1 MSELNRK
8 LRWLIA
14 IRLLIMVSITVPYFL
29 YRASVPVDPAEA
41 TATIQL
47 PATAMLPE
55 DSPLRLLVAVTS
67 VQTLLYVAFLRLLQK
82 RPTTHAYLQFCG
94 DLLLVTLL
102 INRLGGPFS
111 LLYLVIISVAS
122 VLLRR
127 SAGLTVAT
135 LAFALHT
142 VGVFAP
148 FLAQT
153 GFPER
158 WIEYL
163 TPAGERLTGVPPI
176 YSLTVH
182 LIGFYG
188 VAFLTSYLARDVAR
202 AEARL
207 RARNLDLAS
216 LKVVHRDV
224 IESISSGLVTT
235 DLEGNVTSV
244 NRSGEEILGRSAAE
258 LIGLHITE
266 SGLFSPVEW
275 RENTGRI
282 GDGFLRSESERRGNG
297 NGSFVGFTLTH
308 LHDGE
313 GTHRGYILVMQD
325 FTERRKMQAELR
337 IKDRMAAIGEMAA
350 GLAHEIGN
358 PLTAIA
364 GSVQVLTGSLSGDV
378 SQHKLLEIIL
388 KESQRLDRTVKAFLQ
403 LASSREHRPVE
414 FDVAALLA
422 EDVELLRNSEEVQEK
437 HRIEAVLEPRSAII
451 RGDPDQIGQV
461 FWNLT
466 RNALQAMPESGKLLV
481 TGHLD
486 DAVYRMQF
494 HDTGSGMTEEE
505 RTKMFQPFK
514 SFFDQ
519 GMGIGMAI
527 VYRIVEEH
535 GGTIR
540 ADSDP
545 GAGTVISVE
554 LPVGG
559 GRQPWSE
566 ESA

>member
-14 IRLLIMVSITVPYFL
+14 MRLLIMVSITVPYFL
-29 YRASVPVDPAEA
+29 YLASVPVDPAEV
-41 TATIQL
+41 TVSSPL
-47 PATAMLPE
+47 PSTAMLPE
-55 DSPLRLLVAVTS
+55 GSTLRLLVAVTS
-67 VQTLLYVAFLRLLQK
+67 VQTLLYLAFLRLLQK
-82 RPTTHAYLQFCG
+82 HSTVHAYAQFCG
-94 DLLLVTLL
+94 DLLLVMLL

-127 SAGLTVAT
+127 SAGLIVAT
-135 LAFALHT
+135 LAFVLHT
-142 VGVFAP
+142 IGVFAP
-148 FLAQT
+148 SLAQT

-163 TPAGERLTGVPPI
+163 TPAGERMGVPPI

-188 VAFLTSYLARDVAR
+188 VAFLTSYLARDVTR
-202 AEARL
+202 AEERL

-216 LKVVHRDV
+216 LEVVHRDV

-244 NRSGEEILGRSAAE
+244 NRSGEEILQHSAAE
-258 LIGLHITE
+258 LIGLDIAE
-266 SGLFSPVEW
+266 SGLFTPVEW

-282 GDGFLRSESERRGNG
+282 GNGFLRSESERHGTGNT
-297 NGSFVGFTLTH
+297 SHIGFTLTH
-308 LHDGE
+308 LRDGE

-325 FTERRKMQAELR
+325 FTERRKMQTELR

-364 GSVQVLTGSLSGDV
+364 GSVQVLTGTLRGDQP
-378 SQHKLLEIIL
+378 QHKLLEIIL

-403 LASSREHRPVE
+403 LASSRVHRPVE

-437 HRIEAVLEPRSAII
+437 HQIEADLEPRSAVI

-466 RNALQAMPESGKLLV
+466 RNALQAMPEGGKLLV
-481 TGHLD
+481 TGRLGG
-486 DAVYRMQF
+486 AVYRMQF
-494 HDTGSGMTEEE
+494 RDTGSGMTQEE
-505 RTKMFQPFK
+505 RAKMFQPFK

-545 GAGTVISVE
+545 GTGTVITVE

-566 ESA
+566 ELA

>member
-14 IRLLIMVSITVPYFL
+14 MRLLIMVSITVPYFL

-41 TATIQL
+41 TVSSPL
-47 PATAMLPE
+47 PSTVMLLE
-55 DSPLRLLVAVTS
+55 TGTLRLLVAVTS

-82 RPTTHAYLQFCG
+82 RPTVHAYLQFCG

-102 INRLGGPFS
+102 INRIGGPFS

-127 SAGLTVAT
+127 SAGLIIAT

-142 VGVFAP
+142 IGVFAP
-148 FLAQT
+148 FLDQT
-153 GFPER
+153 GFPEP

-163 TPAGERLTGVPPI
+163 TPAGERAGVPPI

-202 AEARL
+202 AEERL
-207 RARNLDLAS
+207 RVRSLEIAS

-224 IESISSGLVTT
+224 IESFSSGLVTT
-235 DLEGNVTSV
+235 DLEGNVTSI
-244 NRSGEEILGRSAAE
+244 NRSGEDIIGHSAAD
-258 LIGLHITE
+258 LLGLHITE
-266 SGLFSPVEW
+266 SGLFTPVEW

-297 NGSFVGFTLTH
+297 HARYLGFTLTH
-308 LHDGE
+308 LRDGE

-325 FTERRKMQAELR
+325 LTERRKMQAELR

-364 GSVQVLTGSLSGDV
+364 GSVQVLTGSLRGDV
-378 SQHKLLEIIL
+378 SQIKLLEIIL

-422 EDVELLRNSEEVQEK
+422 EDVALLRNSEEVQEK
-437 HRIEAVLEPRSAII
+437 HRIEAVLEPQSAII

-466 RNALQAMPESGKLLV
+466 RNALQAMPEGGTLSV
-481 TGHLD
+481 TGRLD
-486 DAVYRMQF
+486 GAVYRMQF
-494 HDTGSGMTEEE
+494 RDTGSGMTEEA
-505 RTKMFQPFK
+505 RAKMFQPFK

-545 GAGTVISVE
+545 GAGTAITVE
-554 LPVGG
+554 LPVRGS
-559 GRQPWSE
+559 RRPWSE
-566 ESA
+566 ELA

>member
-14 IRLLIMVSITVPYFL
+14 MRLLIMVSITVPYFL
-29 YRASVPVDPAEA
+29 YLASLPVVPAEA
-41 TATIQL
+41 TPSALAPAAIL
-47 PATAMLPE
+47 PGKG
-55 DSPLRLLVAVTS
+55 PLQLLVAVTS
-67 VQTLLYVAFLRLLQK
+67 IQTLLYVACLRLLVN
-82 RPTTHAYLQFCG
+82 RPKTHAYLQFCG

-111 LLYLVIISVAS
+111 ILYLVIISVAS

-127 SAGLTVAT
+127 SAGLIVAT
-135 LAFALHT
+135 LAFGLHT
-142 VGVFAP
+142 FGIFAP
-148 FLAQT
+148 HLARI

-163 TPAGERLTGVPPI
+163 TPVGELVVGAPRV
-176 YSLTVH
+176 YSMTVH

-188 VAFLTSYLARDVAR
+188 VALLTSYLARDVAR

-216 LKVVHRDV
+216 LEVVHRDV

-235 DLEGNVTSV
+235 DLEGNVTSI
-244 NRSGEEILGRSAAE
+244 NRSGEEILGLSAAE
-258 LIGLHITE
+258 VVGCPITE
-266 SGLFSPVEW
+266 SGLFTPVEW
-275 RENTGRI
+275 RENTHRVE
-282 GDGFLRSESERRGNG
+282 DGFLRSESERRHYGET
-297 NGSFVGFTLTH
+297 SYIGFTLTH
-308 LHDGE
+308 LRDGE

-325 FTERRKMQAELR
+325 LTERRKMQDQLR

-364 GSVQVLTGSLSGDV
+364 GSVQVLSSTLRGD
-378 SQHKLLEIIL
+378 SSRHKLLEIIL

-403 LASSREHRPVE
+403 LASSREHRPVS

-422 EDVELLRNSEEVQEK
+422 EDVALLRNSEEVREK
-437 HRIEAVLEPRSAII
+437 HRIEATLEPRSAII
-451 RGDPDQIGQV
+451 RGDPDQIGQI

-466 RNALQAMPESGKLLV
+466 RNALQAMPDGGKLSV
-481 TGHLD
+481 TGRLD
-486 DAVYRMQF
+486 DTVYRIEF
-494 HDTGSGMTEEE
+494 RDTGSGMTDEE
-505 RTKMFQPFK
+505 RAKMFQPFK

-540 ADSDP
+540 ADSGP
-545 GAGTVISVE
+545 GEGTAISVE

-559 GRQPWSE
+559 RTTRVE
-566 ESA
+566 